1 MSDYYSVSQYAE
13 LTGKDPGNIR
23 RLLIYGILAGEKLGN
38 QWVIPKGTPYP
49 PDKRV
54 KSGEYR
60 NWRKRS
66 ILNHIPPDL
75 MDSLKK
81 LCEEIHSIYG
91 TDLEKIVL
99 YGSYARGEQ
108 TEDSDVDIAL
118 FVKDNICDEE
128 AKHDVL
134 TDIVVDYEL
143 ARGITFS
150 VIPIMAT
157 QYSLWKK
164 SLPFFINI
172 SKEGIVLW
180 KAA

>member
-1 MSDYYSVSQYAE
+1 
-13 LTGKDPGNIR
+13 
-23 RLLIYGILAGEKLGN
+23 
-38 QWVIPKGTPYP
+38 
-49 PDKRV
+49 
-54 KSGEYR
+54 
-60 NWRKRS
+60 
-66 ILNHIPPDL
+66 